1 VHRREFIA
9 GSLAAAA
16 IGGRQPESR
25 FPRFAHRQAQMPL
38 PPGQSVF
45 EFAKKIPGLSGVQ
58 LQMIWRGDD
67 ISANSRALT
76 LKQEARDNG
85 ILTPSLAGIW
95 KQGENVFGGEVA
107 ERVLTNAIRTAAS
120 LEAGVILVAMFREN
134 CPNMTDPKS
143 YGPVVDLF
151 RKFAPRAADVNTKLC
166 VETTLLPEEDRELVE
181 MVDHPAMGVY
191 YDATNTETNHPG
203 WGVPGI
209 RILRKHIGEVHL
221 KNEDRLLSQQP
232 SKVNWP
238 DAIRQYRD
246 IHYNHWFCFET
257 EHISPARC
265 IEDTVANITF
275 VRQQL
280 SA

>member
-1 VHRREFIA
+1 
-9 GSLAAAA
+9 
-16 IGGRQPESR
+16 
-25 FPRFAHRQAQMPL
+25 MPL

-45 EFAKKIPGLSGVQ
+45 EFAKDIPGLSGVQ
-58 LQMIWRGDD
+58 LQMIWRGED

-85 ILTPSLAGIW
+85 ILTPSIAGIW

-107 ERVLTNAIRTAAS
+107 ERVLTNAIHTASS

-134 CPNMTDPKS
+134 CPNMSDPKS
-143 YGPVVDLF
+143 YRPVVDLF
-151 RKFAPRAADVNTKLC
+151 RKFAPQAADANTKLC

-191 YDATNTETNHPG
+191 YDAMNTETNHPG
-203 WGVPGI
+203 WGVAGI

-221 KNEDRLLSQQP
+221 KNGDQLLSQQP
-232 SKVNWP
+232 AKVNWP
-238 DAIRQYRD
+238 AAIHEYRD
-246 IHYNHWFCFET
+246 IRYDHWFCFET

-265 IEDTVANITF
+265 IEDTVANIAF
-275 VRQQL
+275 VRKQL
-280 SA
+280 ST